1 VSGRYARTRA
11 RLAQNLFAADAPA
24 RRLVAAARLAPGEA
38 VYDLG
43 AGTGRVT
50 AALVAAGARVT
61 AVERDPNFAR
71 KLRARFEGAE
81 VRVVEAD
88 LAEVRFAQ
96 PFKVVANAP
105 FNQTAA
111 LLRRLLF
118 EPPAPDTATLV
129 LQREAA
135 ERYAGLRASALSLM
149 AQPWFEFAVT
159 CPFARRDFV
168 PAPGVDVAV
177 LRIVRRARPVLAETE
192 ASAWRG
198 FVRTTFA
205 RGRPE
210 ARRTFR
216 GVLSN
221 LQWRR
226 LSDDLAI
233 PPGAACADLT
243 LNQWLGL
250 YRFVAAHTPPHRRA
264 RAIGAPSPARGEGS
278 LGA

>member
-24 RRLVAAARLAPGEA
+24 RRLVAAANLAPGDV

-50 AALVAAGARVT
+50 AALLATGARVV
-61 AVERDPNFAR
+61 AVERDPNLAR
-71 KLRARFEGAE
+71 KLRARFAAAE

-88 LAEVRFAQ
+88 LADVGFAA
-96 PFKVVANAP
+96 PYKVVANAP
-105 FNQTAA
+105 FNQTAV
-111 LLRRLLF
+111 LLGRLLF
-118 EPPAPDTATLV
+118 DAPAPEAATLV

-135 ERYAGLRASALSLM
+135 QRYAGVRTSALSLM
-149 AQPWFEFAVT
+149 AQPWFELGVT
-159 CPFARRDFV
+159 CPFSRRDFV

-177 LRIVRRARPVLAETE
+177 LHLARRAPPRLGDAE

-198 FVRTTFA
+198 FVRTAFD

-226 LSDDLAI
+226 LSRDLAI
-233 PPGAACADLT
+233 AVGATCGELT
-243 LNQWLGL
+243 LDQWLGL
-250 YRFVAAHTPPHRRA
+250 YRFIAARTPPRQRLRA
-264 RAIGAPSPARGEGS
+264 
-278 LGA
+278 LGG

>member
-1 VSGRYARTRA
+1 MNGRYARIRA

-24 RRLVAAARLAPGEA
+24 RRLVAAARLTPGDL

-50 AALVAAGARVT
+50 AALVAAGARVV
-61 AVERDPNFAR
+61 AVERDPNLAR
-71 KLRARFEGAE
+71 KLRARFEGAD

-88 LAEVRFAQ
+88 LARVGFAA
-96 PFKVVANAP
+96 PYRVVANAP

-118 EPPAPDTATLV
+118 EAPAPDVATLV

-149 AQPWFEFAVT
+149 AQPWFEFAVA

-177 LRIVRRARPVLAETE
+177 LRIVRRATPLLGEPE
-192 ASAWRG
+192 ATAWRG
-198 FVRTTFA
+198 FVRTAFA

-216 GVLSN
+216 GVVSN

-226 LSDDLAI
+226 LSPDLGI
-233 PPGAACADLT
+233 PAGAACGDLT
-243 LNQWLGL
+243 LDQWLGL
-250 YRFVAAHTPPHRRA
+250 YCFVVAHLPPARRA
-264 RAIGAPSPARGEGS
+264 RAFGEPG
-278 LGA
+278 G